1 MMAKELLR
9 VEDLKVSF
17 EYDGKNIQVVRGV
30 DLGIKVGEV
39 IGIIGESGSGKTVF
53 ATSIN
58 GIVKDEN
65 GQIESG
71 KILYKDK
78 DLLKI
83 SEKELRTIRGKD
95 IAYVFQDYFAALNPY
110 KKIGKQIGEVLKA
123 HKKDYSKEIILKGM
137 RDVGIDNPEVIYNMY
152 PSQLSGGQCQRVM
165 IAMCT
170 IASPEILIADE
181 PTTAIDASLKKKVL
195 QLLKEINKSFNT
207 TIIIITHDFDVAK
220 YLCERV
226 IVMYGG
232 LVMEEGSIEDVI
244 SNPLHPYTE
253 ELLKCVKS
261 LNNNEEKLYMLE
273 GVAPAPKEF
282 KNQCPFYDRCKRR
295 AEICS
300 KNIPLLISRGDN
312 RKVRCVNYEYGNY

>member
-1 MMAKELLR
+1 MKEKEILK
-9 VEDLKVSF
+9 VEGLKVSF
-17 EYDGKNIQVVRGV
+17 EYDGKSIQVVRGV
-30 DLGIKVGEV
+30 DLEVKSGEI
-39 IGIIGESGSGKTVF
+39 IGIIGESGSGKTVL

-65 GQIESG
+65 GNIEGG
-71 KILYKDK
+71 KILYKDE
-78 DLLKI
+78 DILEFN
-83 SEKELRTIRGKD
+83 EKKLRTLRGKD
-95 IAYVFQDYFAALNPY
+95 IAYVFQDYYAALNPY
-110 KKIGKQIGEVLKA
+110 KRVGKQVGEALKA
-123 HKKDYSKEIILKGM
+123 HKRECSKEIILNGM
-137 RDVGIDNPEVIYNMY
+137 RAAGIDNPEVIYNMY

-195 QLLKEINKSFNT
+195 ELLKEINQSLNT
-207 TIIIITHDFDVAK
+207 TIVIITHDFDVAK

-232 LVMEEGSIEDVI
+232 LVMEEGPIEEVI
-244 SNPLHPYTE
+244 NNPLHPYTE
-253 ELLKCVKS
+253 ELLNCVRS

-282 KNQCPFYDRCKRR
+282 KNQCPFYDRCKSK
-295 AEICS
+295 ADICT
-300 KNIPLLISRGDN
+300 KDIPQMTSRGDN
-312 RKVRCVNYEYGNY
+312 RKVRCVNL